1 MTSKFLKLKKKKN
14 DYNNKDIKN
23 IFQQK
28 KIYILTT
35 HDMNIQKL
43 KLKNIYSYITKLKE
57 TKEKQVK
64 KNYLLHGR
72 TLLIE
77 GIFQDIKKFVQLSL
91 KPKIPCLKKRNS

>member
-1 MTSKFLKLKKKKN
+1 MITKTSRTYFN
-14 DYNNKDIKN
+14 
-23 IFQQK
+23 K

-57 TKEKQVK
+57 TEEKQVK